1 MVSSVSYRM
10 DIQLCLCGVSNTG
23 LQNWCV
29 NSIQVGL
36 RTPRSMPQGSCDWW
50 YATVIMGLVVC
61 HSDHGIGSMP
71 QGSWDW

>member
-1 MVSSVSYRM
+1 MP
-10 DIQLCLCGVSNTG
+10 L
-23 LQNWCV
+23 WCV
-29 NSIQVGL
+29 KHWATKLVCQLHTGRFANTISMSKFLI
-36 RTPRSMPQGSCDWW
+36 RYESMPQGSCDWW